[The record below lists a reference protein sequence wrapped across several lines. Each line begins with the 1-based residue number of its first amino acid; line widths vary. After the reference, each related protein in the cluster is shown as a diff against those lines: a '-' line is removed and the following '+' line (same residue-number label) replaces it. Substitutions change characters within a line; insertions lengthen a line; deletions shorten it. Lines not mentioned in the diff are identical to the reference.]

1 MPTCNAHLHVHDI
14 VHLVQSPEVAFT
26 GDTTI
31 DFVKD
36 PRCQDALRARVL
48 IMECTF
54 LDDKVDID
62 GAKTLG
68 HMHVRDIAEH
78 ADHFKVSNSQKH
90 ALNLAALQSA
100 SLAVHCSMTMA
111 LVLRFVMRCVRCGK
125 CSVSSLLQL
134 HVVPR

>member
-1 MPTCNAHLHVHDI
+1 MLSCIPHVPAPDF
-14 VHLVQSPEVAFT
+14 VHLVQSPEIAFT

-31 DFVKD
+31 DFIKD

-78 ADHFKVSNSQKH
+78 ADQFKVSNLHRHAKSTPASQR
-90 ALNLAALQSA
+90 A
-100 SLAVHCSMTMA
+100 SLAAHALAADSCDLCS
-111 LVLRFVMRCVRCGK
+111 
-125 CSVSSLLQL
+125 
-134 HVVPR
+134 